1 MRFSKSLYVFS
12 FIFIFITCLSNPG
25 FAQKKNS
32 KLKGLAT
39 WYGTHFHGKKTTSG
53 EVYNKHSMTAAH
65 LSLPFGTKVKVTNQN
80 TKKSVI
86 VRINDRGPWGNKKRI
101 IDLSEAAARKIDVYA
116 EGMAE
121 VTVEVI
127 PPGSASVKPRKQK
140 SKLKALAITK
150 AKVKP
155 KAPVVTPEPAP
166 YQPNALTFAVQ
177 GSVYLPQ
184 PNPTLLNEI
193 IKIDLRQPLAVREEE
208 MHSYWAHQMAVNQ
221 IVYVAQTEIFLP
233 TIGLEEGAG
242 LSLLKPGAS

>member
-1 MRFSKSLYVFS
+1 MRFTKSLYVFS
-12 FIFIFITCLSNPG
+12 FIFILFTCLSNPG

-101 IDLSEAAARKIDVYA
+101 IDLSEAAARKIDLY
-116 EGMAE
+116 EDGMAE
-121 VTVEVI
+121 VTVEII
-127 PPGSASVKPRKQK
+127 PPGSASVKPKKEK
-140 SKLKALAITK
+140 SKPKILAK
-150 AKVKP
+150 AKS
-155 KAPVVTPEPAP
+155 KAPAVSPEPAP
-166 YQPNALTFAVQ
+166 YVPNALTYAVQ

-184 PNPTLLNEI
+184 TNPVLLNELI
-193 IKIDLRQPLAVREEE
+193 QLDLRQPIAFREEE
-208 MHSYWAHQMAVNQ
+208 MHGYWAHQRPANQ
-221 IVYVAQTEIFLP
+221 TGNVTQTEVYLS
-233 TIGLEEGAG
+233 TLNLQEGTGLVRPR
-242 LSLLKPGAS
+242 PGAS